1 MSVRTDTPQ
10 SADETDRRELVVT
23 GMTCASCVEDA
34 LREVAGVRGADVN
47 LATERARV
55 DVDPSRADDAALV
68 RAIERAG
75 YGALVLSADR
85 AERAAT
91 EANERA
97 LRATYLRALRRRLV
111 VGAAL
116 AVPTV
121 LLSMA
126 DLVYPALMEAAWR
139 PLVLF
144 ALATPV
150 QLWSALPFYRGAVSA
165 ARHRRTDMNT
175 LVVVGTTTAYAVSV
189 LATFFGSTFAAA
201 GLEPSR
207 FLYYDTATV
216 IVTLVLAGR
225 YLEARAR

>member
-1 MSVRTDTPQ
+1 MSVGVDRERGRAHPANAEPQ
-10 SADETDRRELVVT
+10 TSDVERRDLVVT
-23 GMTCASCVEDA
+23 GMTCASCVASVEDA
-34 LREVAGVRGADVN
+34 LRGVAGVRGADVN

-55 DVDPSRADDAALV
+55 ELDPSRADDASLV

-91 EANERA
+91 EAQERA
-97 LRATYLRALRRRLV
+97 LRATYVRSLRRRLIV
-111 VGAAL
+111 AAAL
-116 AVPTV
+116 AVPTM

-126 DLVYPALMEAAWR
+126 DLLYPALMEAAWR
-139 PLVLF
+139 PYVLF

-150 QLWSALPFYRGAVSA
+150 QLWSALPFYRGALSA

-189 LATFFGSTFAAA
+189 VDRKSTRLNSSHA
-201 GLEPSR
+201 LLSRMPSS
-207 FLYYDTATV
+207 A
-216 IVTLVLAGR
+216 
-225 YLEARAR
+225 